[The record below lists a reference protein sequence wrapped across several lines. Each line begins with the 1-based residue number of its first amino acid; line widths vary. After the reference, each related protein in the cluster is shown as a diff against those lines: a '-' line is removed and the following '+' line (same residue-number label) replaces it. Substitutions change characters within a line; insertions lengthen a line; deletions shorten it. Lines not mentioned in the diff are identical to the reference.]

1 MNETI
6 PLSPTDLALA
16 GLLVLALAVVARL
29 RGLGVSGSLLVA
41 AARMTLQLTLVAL
54 VLATLFR
61 TTNPLWVALMA
72 LAMLAIAGREVAARQ
87 KRRLAGWWGFG
98 IGTGSMFV
106 SAFAVTVFGLAVAV
120 RAAPWYAPQYAIPIL
135 GMLLGNT
142 MNGIALCLDR
152 LTEGA
157 WQQRESIEQRLM
169 LGEDRITALGDL
181 RREAVRAAMIP
192 VINAMSVAGVVSLPG
207 MMTGQILGGNPP
219 GEAVKYQILIWLLIA
234 AGSGFGMLIAVAL
247 AGRRLFDERHRLRLD
262 RLVAR

>member
-1 MNETI
+1 MKETL
-6 PLSPTDLALA
+6 PLSSADLALA
-16 GLLVLALAVVARL
+16 GLLVLALAAVARV
-29 RGLGVSGSLLVA
+29 RGLGVSGSLLIA
-41 AARMTLQLTLVAL
+41 AARMALQLTLVGL

-87 KRRLAGWWGFG
+87 KRRLVGWWGFG

-120 RAAPWYAPQYAIPIL
+120 RADPWYTPQYAIPIL

-152 LTEGA
+152 ITEGA
-157 WQQRESIEQRLM
+157 WQQREIIEQRLM
-169 LGEDRITALGDL
+169 LGEDRQTALGDL

-219 GEAVKYQILIWLLIA
+219 GEAVKYQILIWFLIA
-234 AGSGFGMLIAVAL
+234 AGSGCGMLIAVAL

-262 RLVAR
+262 RLGEP